1 MMRHL
6 FGSTLLLGLSA
17 LSPIALGAGE
27 GTAVG
32 VDPDAMAR
40 GTSDRTLQVG
50 ADVSIGETVITG
62 PSGQVQIIFDDQTRL
77 VVGPNSALRVETY
90 LLASDNTASKL
101 AISAL
106 GGSFRFI
113 TGNSPK
119 PAYSISTPTATIA
132 VRGTR
137 FDILADRATTL
148 VMLYEGALQVC
159 SPSGDCEQV
168 AERCQV
174 GTASSESARLYVR
187 NDPERIPLSL
197 MFPYA
202 RFQHPLLDDF
212 RVSGTVACTAIPE
225 DTSVPAVG
233 TGGGGSSPQ
242 TPITTVINPQQ
253 PTTPPRPAK
262 P

>member
-6 FGSTLLLGLSA
+6 FGSILLLGLSA
-17 LSPIALGAGE
+17 LSPIAMGAGE

-50 ADVSIGETVITG
+50 ADISIGETVITG

-101 AISAL
+101 AINAL

-113 TGNSPK
+113 TGSSPK

-137 FDILADRATTL
+137 FDFLVDRATTL

-159 SPSGDCEQV
+159 NPSGDCEDLV
-168 AERCQV
+168 DRCQV
-174 GTASSESARLYVR
+174 GTAVSDSARLYIR

-202 RFQHPLLDDF
+202 RFQHPLLDEF
-212 RVSGTVACTAIPE
+212 RVSDTVACTEIRENGP
-225 DTSVPAVG
+225 VPAVG
-233 TGGGGSSPQ
+233 TGGGGGSSTPQ
-242 TPITTVINPQQ
+242 TPITTVTTTPQGPTR
-253 PTTPPRPAK
+253 PTTP
-262 P
+262 